1 VVSNQL
7 DFPPQRHSTET
18 AHWTDIVAAVALDA
32 PPRFTL
38 MELWPPSPPPPE
50 PSYSTIAHRYKT
62 KLSNLTGLPSLAEE
76 TISTHLALRSITALK
91 DTICFSPNFSQG
103 PLDFETSAHTIESL
117 ERRCLSIIQSPLLEP
132 YSPSP
137 IHAIYS
143 LFGRASLIHI
153 MVFMRE
159 SARRLPFARILSNRI
174 RDCLGSVDLSVF
186 QIQYPELLMWVL
198 VMGGLGGAGTENQMW
213 FAGLLA
219 RAARA
224 VGVVG
229 VSDVEMVCSEWLWT
243 RLYMDEVTEG
253 FWADFE
259 VAQGMES
266 AAEEGEG
273 DWKGMEVDEGSLGHR
288 FSA

>member
-1 VVSNQL
+1 
-7 DFPPQRHSTET
+7 
-18 AHWTDIVAAVALDA
+18 
-32 PPRFTL
+32 
-38 MELWPPSPPPPE
+38 
-50 PSYSTIAHRYKT
+50 
-62 KLSNLTGLPSLAEE
+62 
-76 TISTHLALRSITALK
+76 
-91 DTICFSPNFSQG
+91 
-103 PLDFETSAHTIESL
+103 
-117 ERRCLSIIQSPLLEP
+117 
-132 YSPSP
+132 
-137 IHAIYS
+137 
-143 LFGRASLIHI
+143 
-153 MVFMRE
+153 
-159 SARRLPFARILSNRI
+159 
-174 RDCLGSVDLSVF
+174 
-186 QIQYPELLMWVL
+186 MWVL

-273 DWKGMEVDEGSLGHR
+273 DWKGMEVDEARLGIEFPHDR
-288 FSA
+288 FRKRDVTEYCIVP